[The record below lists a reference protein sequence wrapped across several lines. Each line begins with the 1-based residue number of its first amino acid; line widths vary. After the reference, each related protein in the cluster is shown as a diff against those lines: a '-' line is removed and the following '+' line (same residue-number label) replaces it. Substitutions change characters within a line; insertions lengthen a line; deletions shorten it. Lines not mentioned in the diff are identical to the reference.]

1 MPLDTLFRIANVA
14 ALLCWIALVLL
25 PRWPAVRRTIEVVV
39 VGGLCTLYGVL
50 ISVYF
55 FRVEGG
61 GFFSLPAVQ
70 RLFESPPV
78 ALAGWIHYLAFDLF
92 VGLWIAKSSDEAGL
106 TRWLQTP
113 VLLVTFMFGPL
124 GLLLFVGVVLA
135 QRARASRST
144 ER

>member
-1 MPLDTLFRIANVA
+1 MPFDTLFRIANAA

-25 PRWPAVRRTIEVVV
+25 PRTPTLRRGIEAVV

-50 ISVYF
+50 IAVYF

-61 GFFSLPAVQ
+61 GFFTLPAVQ

-92 VGLWIAKSSDEAGL
+92 VGLWIAKRSDEAGL
-106 TRWLQTP
+106 SRWLQAP

-124 GLLLFVGVVLA
+124 GLLLCVGIALA

-144 ER
+144 AR